1 MPHTLP
7 LLRTAALRAIERAAI
22 AGGLPPGELMRRA
35 GAAAARRLLE
45 RWPEVRQVGVLCG
58 PGNNGGDGYELACVL
73 HEAGRAVSVLAFGAP
88 RSAEARAAAA
98 RWAAQGGAV
107 APADPQAL
115 PEVGLWVDGLLGL
128 GLARAPEAGL
138 AALLAAVRATGRPV
152 LALDLPTGIEAD
164 TGAAPGAFLPA
175 TLSVAF
181 LAATPGLFTGKGRE
195 AAGEVVVEPLGLEVR
210 DWPAEARPVAQ
221 ALRPAALAAVLPP
234 RPLDSHKGQFG
245 RVLCLGGAEG
255 MAGALVLCAEAAAR
269 SGAGWVEAIGSPEA
283 VAALLA
289 RRPEVMARVLP
300 APEGLAACLAR
311 ADVLAL
317 GPGLG
322 QDAWGWE
329 LFTAALASGRPL
341 VLDADALNRLAAAP
355 RPLPEAVL
363 TPHPGEAAR
372 LLGSDTAAV
381 QRDRLGAAIAL
392 AARFEAAVVLKGAG
406 SVVAAPGKTAV
417 LIDAGNPGM
426 ASAGMGDVLTGVVA
440 ALRAQG
446 LPPFEAAWAGAL
458 AHAAAGDR
466 AAAGRCRGLL
476 AADLLPALG
485 EALNP

>member
-1 MPHTLP
+1 MP
-7 LLRTAALRAIERAAI
+7 
-22 AGGLPPGELMRRA
+22 
-35 GAAAARRLLE
+35 
-45 RWPEVRQVGVLCG
+45 
-58 PGNNGGDGYELACVL
+58 
-73 HEAGRAVSVLAFGAP
+73 
-88 RSAEARAAAA
+88 
-98 RWAAQGGAV
+98 
-107 APADPQAL
+107 
-115 PEVGLWVDGLLGL
+115 
-128 GLARAPEAGL
+128 
-138 AALLAAVRATGRPV
+138 
-152 LALDLPTGIEAD
+152 
-164 TGAAPGAFLPA
+164 
-175 TLSVAF
+175 
-181 LAATPGLFTGKGRE
+181 
-195 AAGEVVVEPLGLEVR
+195 
-210 DWPAEARPVAQ
+210 
-221 ALRPAALAAVLPP
+221 
-234 RPLDSHKGQFG
+234 
-245 RVLCLGGAEG
+245 
-255 MAGALVLCAEAAAR
+255 LVLCAEAAAR

-289 RRPEVMARVLP
+289 RRPEVMARTLP
-300 APEGLAACLAR
+300 APEVLAACLAR

-355 RPLPEAVL
+355 RPLPGAVL

-372 LLGSDTAAV
+372 LLGTEPAAV
-381 QRDRLGAAIAL
+381 QRDRLGAAAAL
-392 AARFEAAVVLKGAG
+392 AERFEAAVVLKGAG
-406 SVVAAPGKTAV
+406 SVVATPGETAV

-485 EALNP
+485 EVLNP